1 MSKSSVLI
9 VEDNDDIRI
18 PLGITLE
25 NEGFTVL
32 SARDCNAAFEFMAR
46 QQPDIILTDLLMPEM
61 TGLEF
66 IRQLRRTAGYT
77 DVPIIAMSAYDKSYL
92 AAAVLAGAN
101 AALHKP
107 EDLDDLVETIKE
119 VLRNTNGGRE
129 MMHLSEMAAK
139 NISSD

>member
-18 PLGITLE
+18 PIGITLE
-25 NEGFTVL
+25 NEGFNVF
-32 SARDCNAAFEFMAR
+32 SARDCNSAFEFMAR
-46 QQPDIILTDLLMPEM
+46 EQPDIILTDLLMPEM

-107 EDLDDLVETIKE
+107 EDLDNLVEIIEET
-119 VLRNTNGGRE
+119 LRYTNNGNEAMPPSGR
-129 MMHLSEMAAK
+129 AAK

>member
-18 PLGITLE
+18 PLALTLE
-25 NEGFTVL
+25 REGFDVF
-32 SARDCNAAFEFMAR
+32 AAEDCSSAFELLAHE
-46 QQPDIILTDLLMPEM
+46 QPDLILTDLLMPEM

-66 IRQLRRTAGYT
+66 IRQLRRTSGYT
-77 DVPIIAMSAYDKSYL
+77 DIPIIAMSAYDNSYL

-107 EDLDDLVETIKE
+107 EDMDRVIDTVKE
-119 VLRNTNGGRE
+119 ILNGTNGDGGRL
-129 MMHLSEMAAK
+129 HSAS
-139 NISSD
+139 NGNWH

>member
-18 PLGITLE
+18 PLGITLG
-25 NEGFTVL
+25 NEGFTVF
-32 SARDCNAAFEFMAR
+32 SARDCSSAFDFMAR
-46 QQPDIILTDLLMPEM
+46 EQPDVILTDLLMPEM

-66 IRQLRRTAGYT
+66 IRQLRRTAGYEE
-77 DVPIIAMSAYDKSYL
+77 VPIIAMSAYDQSYL
-92 AAAVLAGAN
+92 AAALLAGAN

-107 EDLDDLVETIKE
+107 EDLDNLVETIKE
-119 VLRNTNGGRE
+119 TLRDTNNGNE
-129 MMHLSEMAAK
+129 MMPMSGMAAK

>member
-18 PLGITLE
+18 PIGITLE
-25 NEGFTVL
+25 NEGFNVF
-32 SARDCNAAFEFMAR
+32 SARDCNSAFEIMAR
-46 QQPDIILTDLLMPEM
+46 EQPDIILTDLLMPEM

-66 IRQLRRTAGYT
+66 IRQLRRTSGYT

-107 EDLDDLVETIKE
+107 EDLDNLVEVIKE
-119 VLRNTNGGRE
+119 TLRYTNNGNEAMPQSG
-129 MMHLSEMAAK
+129 MAAK

>member
-18 PLGITLE
+18 PLKITLE
-25 NEGFTVL
+25 NEGFTVFP
-32 SARDCNAAFEFMAR
+32 ARDCSEAFEWMAR
-46 QQPDIILTDLLMPEM
+46 EYPDIILTDLLMPEM

-77 DVPIIAMSAYDKSYL
+77 EVPIIAMSAYDKSYL

-107 EDLDDLVETIKE
+107 EDMDRLVETIKE
-119 VLRNTNGGRE
+119 SLGNNHNGIE
-129 MMHLSEMAAK
+129 MIPMTRRAAK
-139 NISSD
+139 NNPSD

>member
-25 NEGFTVL
+25 NEGFIVY
-32 SARDCNAAFEFMAR
+32 SARDCNMAFEFMAR
-46 QQPDIILTDLLMPEM
+46 QQPDVILTDLLMPEM

-66 IRQLRRTAGYT
+66 IRQLRRTSGYT
-77 DVPIIAMSAYDKSYL
+77 EVPIIAMSAYDKSYL

-107 EDLDDLVETIKE
+107 EDMDNLVETIKE
-119 VLRNTNGGRE
+119 VLRDTNGNKE
-129 MMHLSEMAAK
+129 TFSLSGMAAK